1 VLAHKGES
9 IEETML
15 VPGRLIIGR
24 TSDNDLQI
32 DSRFVSRHHAQVV
45 TTMQGSVIEDLNST
59 NGIYVRGKK
68 IRRHKLI
75 EGDVVQIGQ
84 HTLTYLR
91 ADALGTGTTAL
102 EEDAEEPDPDSDS
115 DSDSEPD
122 ESVVAGEARPG

>member
-1 VLAHKGES
+1 
-9 IEETML
+9 M
-15 VPGRLIIGR
+15 
-24 TSDNDLQI
+24 
-32 DSRFVSRHHAQVV
+32 
-45 TTMQGSVIEDLNST
+45 
-59 NGIYVRGKK
+59 RGKK

-102 EEDAEEPDPDSDS
+102 EEDAEEPESDPDSDPEP
-115 DSDSEPD
+115 EPD